1 MSYFLQDGTGDLLLT
16 TKNGAKTLT
25 LSSDRSAGAAQ
36 KLTNR
41 FLLFLGEWF
50 LDTTIGLPY
59 FQAIA
64 VKNPDKRVLKQ
75 LFQQVILSVPAIKKI
90 LDLQVSIS
98 PRRVGSVF
106 LRAQTDENKVIVGGE
121 GPAFVVQV

>member
-16 TKNGAKTLT
+16 TRNGAKGLT
-25 LSSDRSAGAAQ
+25 LSSDSSAAAAQ

-59 FQAIA
+59 YQAIA
-64 VKNPDKRVLKQ
+64 VKNPNKKVLKQ
-75 LFQQVILSVPAIKKI
+75 LFQQVILSVPTISKI
-90 LDLQVSIS
+90 LELTVDIS
-98 PRRVGSVF
+98 PRRVCSLF

-121 GPAFVVQV
+121 GPAFVVQT